1 MKKDFKTLQEL
12 ILFQAQKYNNQK
24 ALNFK
29 KDGVW
34 RSFSNQEFL
43 ENALYFAYG
52 LIAIGFEKG
61 QKVAIYSYQNPIWL
75 IVDFGIILAGG
86 ISVPI
91 FHNISKENLLFQ
103 LEEGEVKYVFAD
115 FEEEFSKKN
124 HFDKLKCLENEMPKN
139 VEKIISYGFEDE
151 KSMSYEDLIAL
162 GRDEFNMKFGDFICD
177 DALFTNLDLP
187 ICAKNDLATIIY
199 TSGSTGRPKGVCLS
213 HENLVSQIHDTA
225 DFFPLNSSDK
235 ALSFLP
241 LAHVFERMV
250 MMYYISCGIEV
261 YFVCDVSKLSKYL
274 SEVKPTLMTV
284 VPRVLEKVFAKIKE
298 GSQNGGFFKRILA
311 DMAFKKAL
319 RGEGNCFFDSLVYKK
334 YRQALGGKMR
344 MVICGGA
351 ALSQDL
357 ERFFNEVGVQI
368 YCGYGLTETS
378 PVLSA
383 NCPKNYRFGTV
394 GKAFNSVE
402 LKISDDG
409 ELLARG
415 KNIMIGYYKNLQK
428 TDEVIV
434 DGWFKTGDL
443 AEIDNSG
450 FVKITGR
457 KKELLKTANAKYV
470 RPIPIEQKL
479 MQEIGFLLGAL
490 VIAEGKN
497 FVSALLFPDFEIL
510 EKFKEKLDF
519 KASNQEFLTSAKLN
533 EFLQE
538 KVDFVNSNLDR
549 SEQIFKFAIIEEEIS
564 IENGAITPSMKL
576 KRNILEDRFSDVI
589 SGFYQ

>member
-12 ILFQAQKYNNQK
+12 MFFQAQKYHNKK

-29 KDGVW
+29 ENGVW
-34 RSFSNQEFL
+34 RSFSNREFF

-52 LIAIGFEKG
+52 LIAVGLEKG

-75 IVDFGIILAGG
+75 IVDFGVILAGG
-86 ISVPI
+86 VSVPI
-91 FHNISKENLLFQ
+91 FDNISKENLLFQ
-103 LEEGEVKYVFAD
+103 LEESGAKYVFAD
-115 FEEEFSKKN
+115 CNDNFIAKN
-124 HFDKLKCLENEMPKN
+124 HFDKIECLEKEMPKN
-139 VEKIISYGFEDE
+139 VEKVISYGFETE

-177 DALFTNLDLP
+177 EALFMNLDLP
-187 ICAKNDLATIIY
+187 VSLSDDLATIIY

-213 HENLVSQIHDTA
+213 NGNLVSQIHDTSA
-225 DFFPLNSSDK
+225 FFPLSCDDK
-235 ALSFLP
+235 VLSFLP

-250 MMYYISCGIEV
+250 MMYYISCGVQV
-261 YFVCDVSKLSKYL
+261 YFVDEIKHLPDYL
-274 SEVKPTLMTV
+274 NEVKPTLMTV
-284 VPRVLEKVFAKIKE
+284 VPRVLEKIFAKIKE
-298 GSQNGGFFKRILA
+298 GSQNGGFFKKLLA
-311 DMAFKKAL
+311 GKAFEKAL
-319 RGEGNCFFDSLVYKK
+319 VEKGNCFFDLLVYKK

-344 MVICGGA
+344 MIICGGA
-351 ALSQDL
+351 ALSTDL
-357 ERFFNEVGVQI
+357 ERFFNNVGVQI

-394 GKAFNSVE
+394 GKAFDSVE
-402 LKISDDG
+402 LKIADDC

-415 KNIMIGYYKNLQK
+415 KNIMLGYYKNQAK

-443 AEIDNSG
+443 AEIDKDG

-457 KKELLKTANAKYV
+457 KKELMKTANGKFV

-490 VIAEGKN
+490 IIAEGRA

-510 EKFKEKLDF
+510 PKFKNKFNFD
-519 KASNQEFLTSAKLN
+519 ASCKEFLSSKELKD
-533 EFLQE
+533 FVQ
-538 KVDFVNSNLDR
+538 KKIDFVNSSLDR
-549 SEQIFKFAIIEEEIS
+549 SEQIFKFAIIDEEIS

-576 KRNILEDRFSDVI
+576 KRVVLEERFGVVI
-589 SGFYQ
+589 EGMY